1 MFGLFFLNSEFVK
14 LPKIIKTQQ
23 NVSVDVYDGT
33 GDWKGTQPTNQ
44 PAYSVCGWQYNTK
57 IGMLYIQVDNASTNG
72 YSAIPINII
81 TEMQY

>member
-14 LPKIIKTQQ
+14 LPT
-23 NVSVDVYDGT
+23 S
-33 GDWKGTQPTNQ
+33 Q